1 MPILVAIESSH
12 QPVPMRFPRAV
23 LFALLGAYF
32 CTVIGLD
39 VVSMRSGRS
48 GGKLINGDAKGYYA
62 WLRSIVFDQDV
73 DFRNDYALIYPPE
86 TPPPEAAQLT
96 PRGLVVDKYPI
107 GLAIVEVPGFVVGHI
122 AAKALGYPAN
132 GVSPPYQLAVVVWLQ
147 LFCLGSFVALWFG
160 LVRAGARENVATLV
174 IASALLATNLLQ
186 YIARPAWSHGPGVAL
201 LNFAYLLIITARG
214 ARDENR
220 RMIGLGALLGLALI
234 VRPSNVAMAPFFVF
248 MLASSFARWRSH
260 IGRVVFG
267 AAPLVGIHLASIW
280 ALWGSLH
287 VSGYGD
293 EGFTGGLTGIA
304 GTLFSARHGLFVYH
318 PWYLVMLGLAVAAT
332 RNPATRRVAIGT
344 LLSFAALTIING
356 MWWCWWF
363 GEAYGNRA
371 FIELIPALLVPAAL
385 WLSALKARTVR
396 AFALTAG
403 TLAVVNV
410 TLWTGFVIRRF
421 PADGLHS
428 VADAYLWPLRR

>member
-1 MPILVAIESSH
+1 MKS
-12 QPVPMRFPRAV
+12 PRAV

-32 CTVIGLD
+32 CTLVALD
-39 VVSMRSGRS
+39 VISMRSGRS

-62 WLRSIVFDQDV
+62 WLRSIALDRDV
-73 DFRNDYALIYPPE
+73 DFRNDYALVYPPE
-86 TPPPEAAQLT
+86 TPPDTGRVT

-107 GLAIVEVPGFVVGHI
+107 GLAIVEVPGFVAGHV
-122 AAKALGYPAN
+122 AAKALGFPAD
-132 GVSPPYQLAVVVWLQ
+132 GVSAPYQLAVVVWLQ

-186 YIARPAWSHGPGVAL
+186 YIARPAWAHGPGVAL

-234 VRPSNVAMAPFFVF
+234 VRPSNVAIAPFFAVL
-248 MLASSFARWRSH
+248 LATSFERWRSH
-260 IGRVVFG
+260 IARLAVG
-267 AAPLVGIHLASIW
+267 AAPLVAIHFASIW

-293 EGFTGGLTGIA
+293 EGFTGGLTGIV

-318 PWYLVMLGLAVAAT
+318 PWYLLMLGLAVAAT
-332 RNPATRRVAIGT
+332 RTPATRRVAAGT
-344 LLSFAALTIING
+344 LLSFAAFAVING
-356 MWWCWWF
+356 TWWCWWF
-363 GEAYGNRA
+363 GDAFGNRA

-385 WLSALKARTVR
+385 WLSSLQAKTVR
-396 AFALTAG
+396 RFAITAG
-403 TLAVVNV
+403 TLAVVNL